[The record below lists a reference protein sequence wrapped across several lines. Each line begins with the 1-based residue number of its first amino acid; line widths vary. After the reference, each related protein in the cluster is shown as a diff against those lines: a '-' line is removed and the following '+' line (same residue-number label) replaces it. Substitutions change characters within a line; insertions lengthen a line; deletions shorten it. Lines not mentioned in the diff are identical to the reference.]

1 MPENENRP
9 LSLKRALGLS
19 AGLHL
24 LAAPLFV
31 VLPGFVATAPSFE
44 PREPAEIIHI
54 SSSHPAQSRTLS
66 LARAVRQSAAP
77 ASRPVTPLA
86 VPAKAVVQLH
96 APLPLPP
103 AVKAPVIARDP
114 SARHATS
121 ALFQHDAGRRP
132 ALVKQAA
139 LVVAVAGGASGG
151 TPAQNAAAAP
161 APPAEESQD
170 QSSAA
175 PPATSGRDY
184 GIPAG
189 GWGQNFDKP
198 LVADDSALSDLHAR
212 FHGSAT
218 VTVIVDD
225 TGRATKVILPDAIP
239 GDARDEIERLLLT
252 LRYVPAECN
261 GLHCSGTL
269 QINL

>member
-24 LAAPLFV
+24 LAAPLFI

-66 LARAVRQSAAP
+66 LARAVRQSAAS
-77 ASRPVTPLA
+77 ASRPFSPRSVT
-86 VPAKAVVQLH
+86 AKAAVRVQ
-96 APLPLPP
+96 APLPHPP
-103 AVKAPVIARDP
+103 AVNAPVIARDP
-114 SARHATS
+114 TAHHATT

-139 LVVAVAGGASGG
+139 LVVAEAGGSSGG

-161 APPAEESQD
+161 AAEESQD

-218 VTVIVDD
+218 VTVLVDD
-225 TGRATKVILPDAIP
+225 SGRATKVIVPDAIP
-239 GDARDEIERLLLT
+239 GDARDQIERLLLT